1 MNKKLHELL
10 ILLMAIC
17 LVCIGLFYFKLKNK
31 VDTLETNITSMQENI
46 NELNEELEA
55 YRDNYV
61 ALWTTINNGGN

>member
-10 ILLMAIC
+10 ILSMAIC
-17 LVCIGLFYFKLKNK
+17 LICIGLFYFKLKNK

>member
-10 ILLMAIC
+10 ILLMAIG
-17 LVCIGLFYFKLKNK
+17 LICIGLFYFKLKNK
-31 VDTLETNITSMQENI
+31 VDILETNITSMQENI

>member
-1 MNKKLHELL
+1 MNKKLYELL
-10 ILLMAIC
+10 ILLMAMCLIC
-17 LVCIGLFYFKLKNK
+17 ISLFYFKLKNK

>member
-1 MNKKLHELL
+1 MNKKLYKLL
-10 ILLMAIC
+10 ILLMAVCLIC
-17 LVCIGLFYFKLKNK
+17 ISLFYFKLKNK

>member
-10 ILLMAIC
+10 ILLMAMCLIC
-17 LVCIGLFYFKLKNK
+17 ISLFYFKLKNK

>member
-1 MNKKLHELL
+1 MNKELYKLLM
-10 ILLMAIC
+10 LLMAMCLIC
-17 LVCIGLFYFKLKNK
+17 ISLFYFKLKNE